1 MQCFHF
7 ECDLGKQLKGIFVKE
22 IILMWLPEVLV
33 ASVLHLDKPLYS
45 VRLSVLC
52 IQHAATDKLFVQHL
66 IYWLCPSHT

>member
-1 MQCFHF
+1 
-7 ECDLGKQLKGIFVKE
+7 
-22 IILMWLPEVLV
+22 MWLAEVLV

-52 IQHAATDKLFVQHL
+52 IQHAAADKLFVQHL